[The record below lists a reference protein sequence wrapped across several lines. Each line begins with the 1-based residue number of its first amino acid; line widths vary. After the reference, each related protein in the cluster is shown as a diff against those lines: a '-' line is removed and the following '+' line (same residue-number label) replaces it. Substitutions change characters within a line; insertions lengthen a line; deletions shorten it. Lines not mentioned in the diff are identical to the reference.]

1 MSFACASESRGH
13 RPKSGSTPFS
23 RCFGLYWFR
32 TTLMVFHVSHQQ
44 ADEND
49 CAVVLSLSTVVFRK
63 CAVYVSPSGQTSSFN
78 CPNLTKLTL
87 DLSLALQLRLQRL
100 PRFPCTAP
108 AHFRPQLCRNIAV
121 GFYVHRYQCSP
132 KRLSTTLRRF
142 SAVSWLSPRANP
154 LNSDAVR
161 ASLKLLR
168 LPSVSTVTQT
178 TFSGLRCKQLLPEGY
193 ARATTPVL
201 RGTLALL
208 VRKLTLH
215 PGFAPVARLHRLCH
229 VKVLFQTGN
238 THGIVS
244 LTTFF
249 QLLLPK

>member
-142 SAVSWLSPRANP
+142 SAVSWFSPRANP

-215 PGFAPVARLHRLCH
+215 PGFAPVARLYRLCH